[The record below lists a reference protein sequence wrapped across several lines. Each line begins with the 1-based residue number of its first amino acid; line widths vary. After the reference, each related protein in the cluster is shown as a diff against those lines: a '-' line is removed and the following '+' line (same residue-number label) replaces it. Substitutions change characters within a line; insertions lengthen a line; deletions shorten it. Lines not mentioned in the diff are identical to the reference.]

1 MYPAVLLCRDQ
12 QEFSG
17 IIRCRRRGK
26 MAEIIIDE
34 KKCNGCGA
42 CVDACPG
49 DVYELRENK
58 AVVVNPDA
66 CHHCHT
72 CEEVCEQ
79 DACHIVEEE

>member
-1 MYPAVLLCRDQ
+1 M
-12 QEFSG
+12 S
-17 IIRCRRRGK
+17 
-26 MAEIIIDE
+26 EIIIDE

-49 DVYELRENK
+49 EVYELREGK
-58 AVVVNPDA
+58 AVAVNPDA

-79 DACHIVEEE
+79 DACRIVEEE